1 MLDEALTH
9 ATHAAMSKAKTRLL
23 VSGKSYSN
31 AMSKAKTRLLVSGK
45 SYSNA
50 NGTKEEDSGSGA
62 PGECRA
68 PESFLILLSLLL

>member
-1 MLDEALTH
+1 MWDMLDEALTH

-23 VSGKSYSN
+23 VSGKSY
-31 AMSKAKTRLLVSGK
+31 T
-45 SYSNA
+45 NA
-50 NGTKEEDSGSGA
+50 NGTKEEDSRSGA